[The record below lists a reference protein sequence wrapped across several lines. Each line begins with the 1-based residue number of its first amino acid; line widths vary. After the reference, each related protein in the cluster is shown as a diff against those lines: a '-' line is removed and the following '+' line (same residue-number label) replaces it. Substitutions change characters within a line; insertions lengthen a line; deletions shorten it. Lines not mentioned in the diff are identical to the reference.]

1 MSKNTKKTAFLF
13 LLQLRI
19 SWILMMRSWISPLE
33 WGSQMSSS
41 LNDRHFFISFH
52 FFFNLSKYIATQE
65 FFSCVNVEMA
75 NSFRLWTFNH
85 QPISSPLISIYLPIW
100 NDVPHIT
107 RSNGG
112 SRHFYSRLTVNH
124 IYPYSFERPHNICFM
139 QYAYRQTKFR
149 KFKLW
154 VKASLNYSFGKR

>member
-1 MSKNTKKTAFLF
+1 MDTNDE
-13 LLQLRI
+13 
-19 SWILMMRSWISPLE
+19 ILNITIGMRKPNVIILE
-33 WGSQMSSS
+33 WST
-41 LNDRHFFISFH
+41 LFHH